1 MYNVKRTV
9 EEDPLVGHTVHII
22 EHMGELETYVERI
35 AQDLVIKYASRLNAQ
50 HVMAGF
56 TLRME
61 RLCDMSGLKVAFE
74 YRQVPGAPAPL
85 NSNAHVFKD
94 PATSATLIRE
104 YGEHEDTSKQVAER
118 MGAIGK
124 PVVKTPY
131 QGISIDFVVKELD
144 SLAQRFVSDSDV
156 ASVKHMGAPVTYIK
170 PKKAPPTDR
179 GNFKGY
185 KRWER

>member
-22 EHMGELETYVERI
+22 EHMGELETYVEHI
-35 AQDLVIKYASRLNAQ
+35 AQDLVIKYASGLNAQ

-56 TLRME
+56 TIRME

-74 YRQVPGAPAPL
+74 YRQVPGVSTPI
-85 NSNAHVFKD
+85 NYNAHVFKD
-94 PATSATLIRE
+94 PAASATFIRV
-104 YGEHEDTSKQVAER
+104 YGEHEDTSKQIAER

-124 PVVKTPY
+124 PIHRKPY
-131 QGISIDFVVKELD
+131 PGTSIDYVVKELD
-144 SLAQRFVSDSDV
+144 DLARRFVKDSDN
-156 ASVKHMGAPVTYIK
+156 ASVKHMGRPVTYTK
-170 PKKAPPTDR
+170 PKQAPPTDR

-185 KRWER
+185 KKWER